1 MNRLLVKGLAVFVA
15 LLLLVF
21 LYGLTRPEGHVAS
34 TQARY
39 DAAPEVLWATLA
51 DFERWPEWNP
61 EVQSVAPLPEQNGHP
76 VLDVV
81 GSWGSAPTE
90 LAVVDPPRRLRIE
103 MDAGDFAGSW
113 SYELTAV
120 PEGGT
125 LLTVTE
131 EGRVRSPFFRA
142 LMVFHDNYATMEAFH
157 RALGTRLGEDVVAE
171 RLGGTSAGSPP

>member
-1 MNRLLVKGLAVFVA
+1 MRWVLKGLAVLAAVV
-15 LLLLVF
+15 LLAF
-21 LYGLTRPEGHVAS
+21 LYGSSRPEGHAVS

-39 DAAPEVLWATLA
+39 QAAPESVWAALT

-61 EVQSVAPLPEQNGHP
+61 EVESVAELPDRNGHR
-76 VLDVV
+76 VLGVV

-90 LAVVDPPRRLRIE
+90 VAVVDPPRRLRTE

-113 SYELTAV
+113 SYELTVV

-131 EGRVRSPFFRA
+131 EGRVRSPFIRA
-142 LMVFHDNYATMEAFH
+142 MMVFHDDYATMEAFH
-157 RALGTRLGEDVVAE
+157 RALGNRLGETVEPE
-171 RLGGTSAGSPP
+171 RLGGTSTGNPE